1 MKKIRAKLYSFMMEF
16 KISERDY
23 FYPVHYGGQFITHF
37 FKNQDEFNG
46 YFEDILIWFYMTSE
60 RYFRTLLPYPFP
72 STSFDFFVQISRPKL
87 FEKTKRKN
95 FFKLKKN

>member
-23 FYPVHYGGQFITHF
+23 FYPVHYGGQFITNF
-37 FKNQDEFNG
+37 FKNQEFNG

-60 RYFRTLLPYPFP
+60 RYFRTLCFHIHFYQPAL
-72 STSFDFFVQISRPKL
+72 ISLCKYLGQSSLRRQKGKI
-87 FEKTKRKN
+87 FKN
-95 FFKLKKN
+95 